1 MKLSC
6 HESETIVS
14 KWKRKMEQDKAIE
27 GHLTRKDFP
36 VYESNPSLESQ
47 FPMRIKPKRP
57 QKIGNAYMLAPGS
70 GKVTTVQG
78 TFQFVEEKI
87 VDTEEFV
94 KIYVQGVKKW
104 SELSKTGAL
113 LFELLYKEM
122 SGKAGKDRDTVL
134 LNHAVAVGWKP
145 DLTRS
150 TFYRGLNELLAKG
163 FLFRTI
169 GADLFFVNINFMYN
183 GDRVRIVQ
191 DFQLRKMKEHKQL
204 PILEQQSLPLTE
216 KQ

>member
-1 MKLSC
+1 
-6 HESETIVS
+6 
-14 KWKRKMEQDKAIE
+14 MEQDKVE

-47 FPMRIKPKRP
+47 FPMRIKQKRP
-57 QKIGNAYMLAPGS
+57 QRLGNAYMLAPGS
-70 GKVTTVQG
+70 GKVAIQG
-78 TFQFVEEKI
+78 SFQFVEEKI

-94 KIYVQGVKKW
+94 KIYVKGVRKW

-150 TFYRGLNELLAKG
+150 TFYRGLNELLAKS
-163 FLFRTI
+163 FLFRTM

-191 DFQLRKMKEHKQL
+191 DFQLRKMKEQEEL
-204 PILEQQSLPLTE
+204 QSPDKKKLI
-216 KQ
+216 K